1 MKHKIAIKWIYAAKE
16 DQDGARILVD
26 SVSPHSRELH
36 DLDIDSW
43 CQTAAPSSGL
53 KRQLSKGELDWK
65 SFAHAYRE
73 EVHLQPQK
81 LASLLEAANQGNLT
95 LLTVER
101 DPEQTWL
108 LLLKEMLVTRLKS
121 ALYSPTPD

>member
-26 SVSPHSRELH
+26 SVSPHGRDLH
-36 DLDIDSW
+36 DLNVDSW
-43 CQTAAPSSGL
+43 CQHAAPSSGL

-65 SFAHAYRE
+65 NFAHAYRE
-73 EVHLQPQK
+73 EVHQQPHK
-81 LASLLEAANQGNLT
+81 LAMLIEAANKGNLT

-108 LLLKEMLVTRLKS
+108 ALLKDMLETRLKS
-121 ALYSPTPD
+121 NVFSSNL